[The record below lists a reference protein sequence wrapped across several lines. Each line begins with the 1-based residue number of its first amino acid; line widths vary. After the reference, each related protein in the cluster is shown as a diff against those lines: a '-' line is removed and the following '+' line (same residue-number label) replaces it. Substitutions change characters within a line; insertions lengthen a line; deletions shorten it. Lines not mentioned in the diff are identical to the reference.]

1 MKAFNNDD
9 SFLARWISGEL
20 SAEELDAFKRSKE
33 YSLFNKINETSTRL
47 KAPEF
52 DAQTSFIKLSK
63 RNLTKTKEF
72 VGYKRNI
79 IPNWAYAAA
88 AMIVLAFG
96 VFYFLNT
103 GTQFRTGFSE
113 QLAVVLPDDSK
124 VQLNAN
130 SQLDFKK
137 INWSDNRLLHLKGEA
152 FFDVEK
158 GASFKVL
165 TEEGIVEVLGT
176 EFNVIARNGYF
187 EVQCKEGKVKVTCTL
202 IQKEAVLLPGNA
214 LRLVDNVLETWNFN
228 ITEPSWLIGEST
240 FKNTPIS
247 QVLIALE
254 NQYNITCDVANI
266 DLNKRFTGG
275 FPHNDLK
282 LALKMVTTPMEYSYT
297 FNEAKGVIVLNSN
310 NKN

>member
-1 MKAFNNDD
+1 MKAFNKDD

-20 SAEELDAFKRSKE
+20 STEELEAFKRTKE
-33 YSLFNKINETSTRL
+33 YSLFNKIYQASTKL

-52 DAQTSFIKLSK
+52 DAQSNFIKLSK
-63 RNLTKTKEF
+63 RNIIKTRTL
-72 VGYKRNI
+72 VSRKRKI
-79 IPNWAYAAA
+79 ILNSIYAAA
-88 AMIVLAFG
+88 ATIILAFG
-96 VFYFLNT
+96 IFYFLNT

-113 QLAVVLPDDSK
+113 QLAIVLPDDSR

-137 INWSDNRLLHLKGEA
+137 RNWDDNRLLNLKGEA

-165 TEEGIVEVLGT
+165 TKEGIVEVLGT

-187 EVQCKEGKVKVTCTL
+187 EVQCKEGKVKVTCAL
-202 IQKEAVLLPGNA
+202 LQKETVLLPGKA
-214 LRLVDNVLETWNFN
+214 LRLVGDVLETWNFN
-228 ITEPSWLIGEST
+228 VTDPSWTIGEST
-240 FKNTPIS
+240 FNNAPIS

-254 NQYNITCDVANI
+254 NQYNITCDIANI
-266 DLNKRFTGG
+266 NLNKRFTGG
-275 FPHNDLK
+275 FPHNNLK

-297 FNEAKGVIVLNSN
+297 FNESKGIIVLNSN
-310 NKN
+310 NKD